1 MSAVARHAAR
11 GLRVRIGTWHLSR
24 TSIPSSRH
32 VATAAAATPTTT
44 TTSSPASIVRNASS
58 YLSSAQA
65 SVTPDEHSSSSVPVD
80 VSAGASRHIPT
91 TESEEPLRHPAA
103 PTPTSSR
110 RDMLKDAKPFSD
122 FLTDNYNRQ
131 HDYLRIS
138 VTERCNLRCL
148 YCMPEEGVPLS
159 PQKELLT
166 TPEIVLLSSLFVS
179 QGVTKI
185 RLTGGEP
192 TVRRDIV
199 PLMQQIGALRPHGL
213 KELCLTTNGLSLHR
227 KLDAMVEAGLTGINL
242 SLDTMDPWQFQLMT
256 RRNGFSA
263 VQKSIDRIFELNRL
277 GAGIKFKIN
286 CVVMRGLNDRE
297 VLPFVEMTRDK
308 NVEVRFIEYM
318 PFDGNKWN
326 KGKMFSYQEMLE
338 LIRSKYPD
346 LQRIQGHKNDT
357 SKTFQ
362 VPGFAGKVG
371 FITSMTHNFC
381 GTCNRL
387 RITSDGNIK
396 VCLFGNAEVSLRD
409 ILRKIN
415 QGEPIDEEA
424 FEVLRQAAL
433 EKAGQ
438 ASTDGTSPL
447 LAPNSEELLN
457 VIGMAVK
464 NKKEK
469 HAGIGELEN
478 MKNRP
483 MILIDTNTNA
493 IFQHRSQ
500 SYQSLNHNKH
510 QIHWNH
516 NGVSSLLSPLTSNT
530 LSRNVN
536 SFAQRKIQGT
546 STFIPPPT
554 PAPSQGHGH
563 LRLFSTTRSFLSS
576 SSSSSSD
583 SNSNHNNEKGQ
594 PEQSTLDN
602 GKEQPQLKPRLTHLT
617 PTGEA
622 HMVSITTK
630 TPSSRTAVAR
640 CTVHFSNPTA
650 YPLVVTNSLKKGDVL
665 GVARIAGIMAAKR
678 TPDIIPLCHP
688 IQLTHAEVEL
698 VPVAP
703 VAPAA
708 DSVAGSEDLE
718 RASESAKGQGYGYI
732 DIRATVSCYGKTG
745 VEMEAM
751 TAASAAALTVYD
763 MCKAVDKGMRV
774 EGLRVVMKEGGKSGK
789 WVEGDSVSE
798 WARSPRRQDG
808 E

>member
-1 MSAVARHAAR
+1 MSVVARHAAR
-11 GLRVRIGTWHLSR
+11 GLRVRIGTWHLTR
-24 TSIPSSRH
+24 TSIPSSRR
-32 VATAAAATPTTT
+32 VATAAAAKPTT

-58 YLSSAQA
+58 YLSSARA
-65 SVTPDEHSSSSVPVD
+65 SETPDEHSSSSVPVD
-80 VSAGASRHIPT
+80 VSVGASLHAPT

-387 RITSDGNIK
+387 RITSDGNLK

-409 ILRKIN
+409 IVRKIN

-438 ASTDGTSPL
+438 AFTDGASPL

-457 VIGMAVK
+457 IIGMAVK

-483 MILIDTNTNA
+483 MILI
-493 IFQHRSQ
+493 
-500 SYQSLNHNKH
+500 
-510 QIHWNH
+510 
-516 NGVSSLLSPLTSNT
+516 
-530 LSRNVN
+530 
-536 SFAQRKIQGT
+536 
-546 STFIPPPT
+546 
-554 PAPSQGHGH
+554 
-563 LRLFSTTRSFLSS
+563 
-576 SSSSSSD
+576 
-583 SNSNHNNEKGQ
+583 
-594 PEQSTLDN
+594 
-602 GKEQPQLKPRLTHLT
+602 
-617 PTGEA
+617 
-622 HMVSITTK
+622 
-630 TPSSRTAVAR
+630 
-640 CTVHFSNPTA
+640 
-650 YPLVVTNSLKKGDVL
+650 
-665 GVARIAGIMAAKR
+665 
-678 TPDIIPLCHP
+678 
-688 IQLTHAEVEL
+688 
-698 VPVAP
+698 
-703 VAPAA
+703 
-708 DSVAGSEDLE
+708 
-718 RASESAKGQGYGYI
+718 
-732 DIRATVSCYGKTG
+732 
-745 VEMEAM
+745 
-751 TAASAAALTVYD
+751 
-763 MCKAVDKGMRV
+763 
-774 EGLRVVMKEGGKSGK
+774 GG
-789 WVEGDSVSE
+789 
-798 WARSPRRQDG
+798 
-808 E
+808 